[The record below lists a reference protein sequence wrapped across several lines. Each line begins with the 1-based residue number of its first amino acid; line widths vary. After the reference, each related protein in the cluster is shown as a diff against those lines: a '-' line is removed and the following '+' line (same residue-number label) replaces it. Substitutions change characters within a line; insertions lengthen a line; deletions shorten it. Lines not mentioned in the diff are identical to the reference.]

1 MTDNNFKKLKDKMT
15 HLLYLESEMES
26 IKTILYRI
34 RTIGYNL
41 GMARMSL
48 NIEKLSSNE
57 EDEISCDIQLNGY
70 ESDSK
75 EQIKLLLDSLEDFHQ
90 KKLDELNGEF
100 EGIHV
105 NL

>member
-15 HLLYLESEMES
+15 HLLYLKSEMES
-26 IKTILYRI
+26 IKTILYSI
-34 RTIGYNL
+34 RMIGYNL
-41 GMARMSL
+41 DMARMSL

-70 ESDSK
+70 ESE
-75 EQIKLLLDSLEDFHQ
+75 EQIKLLLDSLEDFYQ
-90 KKLDELNGEF
+90 KKLDELNTEF